1 MHIPQ
6 NEHTYK
12 NGGGNPGGEEEEKSE
27 KGQQLSL
34 FLVQNKTILSA
45 LPQFPLEVYRATT
58 GQERSKSE
66 TKRNMKKNVSVD
78 F

>member
-1 MHIPQ
+1 M
-6 NEHTYK
+6 EVGT
-12 NGGGNPGGEEEEKSE
+12 PGAKRKKKAE

-45 LPQFPLEVYRATT
+45 LPQFPLDVYRATT

-66 TKRNMKKNVSVD
+66 TK
-78 F
+78 